1 MGEGAL
7 AVPCVERLGETLE
20 VPSAEPGTVA
30 GDRLEVVVGPLGD
43 PLGDPHDVTPGKP
56 PV

>member
-1 MGEGAL
+1 VGEGAL

-20 VPSAEPGTVA
+20 VPSAEPGNVA
-30 GDRLEVVVGPLGD
+30 EDRLEVVGPLAD

-56 PV
+56 SV